1 VEGCGNLHFF
11 FSSRLEALMDPNV
24 HCDSEQEARDCT
36 TATMSSPFMAVPAV
50 EPKPMEYE
58 EWRVQ
63 VRSVC
68 GAYSPEGADPKTFA
82 GSIRPVSVWGCEAVV
97 TSCNIHRM
105 ERTTRDVR
113 LDGMEHYYAMLYLAG
128 RTTVIQNDR
137 VEQLDAGDIGLMD
150 STQPVT
156 YIAEEQ
162 ARAMALCAPP
172 APEGD
177 RSSGIRAGRWLVQT
191 RTDNGESP
199 LFPSHSGC
207 RQ

>member
-1 VEGCGNLHFF
+1 MAAQGLPDAELHPWQSGAWKDAATFTS
-11 FSSRLEALMDPNV
+11 FSSRPEALMGPNV

-36 TATMSSPFMAVPAV
+36 TATMPSPFMAVPAV
-50 EPKPMEYE
+50 EPKPMDYE

-137 VEQLDAGDIGLMD
+137 LEQLDAGDIGLMD

-156 YIAEEQ
+156 YIARSDAYTMHLRTPRPVRSILQ
-162 ARAMALCAPP
+162 KFKRAAYSQP
-172 APEGD
+172 
-177 RSSGIRAGRWLVQT
+177 
-191 RTDNGESP
+191 
-199 LFPSHSGC
+199 
-207 RQ
+207 